1 MGLHDALAA
10 AAFQQGSVLDLN
22 PEEYTES
29 TGGGIPRVLHQVF
42 LDGEEE
48 YARCAAC
55 KSISLCSSYMSTEFP
70 VCGFRVLILQPS
82 TSKAMHRKQ
91 DPAAQGR

>member
-1 MGLHDALAA
+1 MQGCVQHSQGSKSEAIGATLGLHDALAA

-22 PEEYTES
+22 LEEYRES

-48 YARCAAC
+48 YARCAA
-55 KSISLCSSYMSTEFP
+55 
-70 VCGFRVLILQPS
+70 
-82 TSKAMHRKQ
+82 
-91 DPAAQGR
+91 